1 MGDIKKLYNYLQS
14 KKVQGLGSEDEFK
27 DGFLNDSAFSQ
38 RVYDYVKPL
47 FSDIEETRK
56 AFVDG
61 FREPKNNTAYAT
73 PVPYEKKKYYDP
85 REDYSDWVDKQ
96 KQSFGNPPK
105 DIDEAAVGIK
115 KANNMEL
122 TPQEKRQERQAK
134 IAEHIDANA
143 GIEAYNTYK
152 REEAAYRAAI
162 TSRLDTDI
170 ERAKAD
176 KRAKEEEINKTIPQ
190 GSRALALFPQ
200 AKMAVQWTIP
210 AYTLDVLEDTKELL
224 EAPTKGSN
232 WAGSI
237 WAGFRDNADM
247 KSFLSLGMST
257 FAKTGKV
264 YDICKRYTN
273 GEALTDEETNLLE
286 ALAMNTAVAGL
297 RAGDVSGW
305 YRSGEITG
313 DMVEIMGQFLLTGGI
328 GTGATNVV
336 SKAIGSTM
344 KKVLPK
350 IVSKMGAKGAVG
362 TVLRGAKFAGKGA
375 VDVVAGGAAQSIYMP
390 STYSGYW
397 EKKSGTVTHGD
408 KDGEYNIEPSKIN
421 DLQAML
427 SSMAETGTERL
438 GGAFVGAGSKILNNI
453 VPKSWAKL
461 STKGAIGALIKAGGT
476 ANKYMAKAGVNST
489 MGELSEEFAGAA
501 FDKAIGASSDEEWK
515 AFWSKDN
522 MLQMIGGFA
531 PMSMFGLGMNGATI
545 ANKRLSA
552 LRSKRKFVAF
562 TREAGSKEGV
572 KMAEDILNTPI
583 EDLGN
588 KMHKYTQEIGGYT
601 DGELNDKG
609 VEFNYFAAEMLRRS
623 TERNIADEWDSD
635 IRQEAEDN
643 VNTGDKRTIDDT
655 VDDTEQTIPQVQQ
668 GDEVEYDNARWIV
681 GDVAE
686 EDGEYTFGDESIPLK
701 KGNVLMFEADG
712 NGIRILESTADLYA
726 EDKDNGIE
734 SRRQEIYEKYRPVMN
749 VDTGNIIQL
758 SSTADNDN
766 IAYVVKGRVVDD
778 GRGKPKHYKSDDTPH
793 SQVP

>member
-1 MGDIKKLYNYLQS
+1 MGDIKKLYKYLQS
-14 KKVQGLGSEDEFK
+14 RKVQGLGSEEEFK

-47 FSDIEETRK
+47 FDDIEGTHKE
-56 AFVDG
+56 FVDG

-73 PVPYEKKKYYDP
+73 PVPYDKKRYYDIG
-85 REDYSDWVDKQ
+85 EDYPDLVDKH
-96 KQSFGNPPK
+96 KTYFGNPPK
-105 DIDEAAVGIK
+105 NIDEAAIGIK

-122 TPQEKRQERQAK
+122 TPQEKSRERRAK
-134 IAEHIDANA
+134 ATEHVNANI
-143 GIEAYNTYK
+143 GIERYNSYK
-152 REEAAYRAAI
+152 EAEAQYRAAI
-162 TSRLDTDI
+162 TSRLDADI

-176 KRAKEEEINKTIPQ
+176 KRAKEEEINKNIPQ

-232 WAGSI
+232 WAGSM
-237 WAGFRDNADM
+237 WAGFRDNADI
-247 KSFLSLGMST
+247 KSFLSLGMSI

-264 YDICKRYTN
+264 YDICSRYTN
-273 GEALTDEETNLLE
+273 GEKLTDEETNLLE

-313 DMVEIMGQFLLTGGI
+313 DMVEIIGQFLLTGGI
-328 GTGATNVV
+328 GTGASKVV
-336 SKAIGSTM
+336 SKAIGKTM
-344 KKVLPK
+344 QKILPK
-350 IVSKMGAKGAVG
+350 LVSKMGAKGAVG

-438 GGAFVGAGSKILNNI
+438 GGAFVGAGSKILKNI

-501 FDKAIGASSDEEWK
+501 FEITKIGRASC
-515 AFWSKDN
+515 
-522 MLQMIGGFA
+522 
-531 PMSMFGLGMNGATI
+531 
-545 ANKRLSA
+545 
-552 LRSKRKFVAF
+552 
-562 TREAGSKEGV
+562 RE
-572 KMAEDILNTPI
+572 
-583 EDLGN
+583 
-588 KMHKYTQEIGGYT
+588 
-601 DGELNDKG
+601 
-609 VEFNYFAAEMLRRS
+609 
-623 TERNIADEWDSD
+623 
-635 IRQEAEDN
+635 
-643 VNTGDKRTIDDT
+643 
-655 VDDTEQTIPQVQQ
+655 
-668 GDEVEYDNARWIV
+668 
-681 GDVAE
+681 
-686 EDGEYTFGDESIPLK
+686 
-701 KGNVLMFEADG
+701 
-712 NGIRILESTADLYA
+712 
-726 EDKDNGIE
+726 
-734 SRRQEIYEKYRPVMN
+734 
-749 VDTGNIIQL
+749 
-758 SSTADNDN
+758 
-766 IAYVVKGRVVDD
+766 RV
-778 GRGKPKHYKSDDTPH
+778 
-793 SQVP
+793 